1 MGKRGIRMWK
11 VFFTLAIIWWT
22 WRIEEDTTEA
32 ATVIHLIFLFSS
44 LMGLILIEIFYVE
57 KMKIT

>member
-11 VFFTLAIIWWT
+11 VFFILAIIWWT

-44 LMGLILIEIFYVE
+44 LMGLILIE
-57 KMKIT
+57 